1 MSPRKR
7 PHASTGLK
15 PELWTSL
22 RLLIQE
28 DSVQHWHYF
37 HNRQFQKVLHFPTP
51 QEAVI
56 LSTVHGVHCRAEFV
70 PRSLHCA
77 LRVLRELCVNSFSGI
92 SCLVATFYIQ
102 QFGCRATQADGAALE
117 RQLLDRG
124 YTQAEDPS
132 TAAVVVLNT
141 CTVTAAADAQAR
153 DAIRK
158 LHTQNPHARVIVTGC
173 YAQRAPEELA
183 SLPGVTWVVGNSH
196 KPQIPN
202 LITQIVPA
210 VSTPATGYRAVT
222 DRKTVIPSEARNPLF
237 PPASLD
243 APFHSFVV
251 AQHVA
256 PGYVNTLDSVVPSC
270 TAQILTGDIFTH
282 PEFLSAPIQ
291 GGESH
296 HTRPILKIQDGCN
309 NRCSFC
315 IIPYVRG
322 KSRSLPPDTVI
333 CEIQKLTSEYPLDPA
348 NPKVGQPIL
357 AVHQHSRGLPVAQAL
372 MTVLPDLSRQA
383 SSAPQPYSFSAREIV
398 LSGINLGTY
407 GRDLNPRV
415 EFIDLIRRILDET
428 PVERLRI
435 SSIEPQDV
443 TQDLIDLFAST
454 DRIAQH
460 FHMPLQS
467 ASDRILAAM
476 HRWYRSE
483 HYARRVQLI
492 HDRLPNAA
500 LGADLI
506 AGFPGE
512 TESDHAST
520 LNFIDRHPFTY
531 LHVFSYS
538 PRPGTKA
545 AQSPNQVPSHIIKR
559 RARELRALANQ
570 KSAAFRRTQTGRT
583 ARVLT
588 LHRDD
593 RSINEQTGA
602 VYTPALSSNYLR
614 VKVPGIHP
622 SNHWQDI
629 LITAEEGNYL
639 VGETV
644 STLDEFSVPSALSP
658 TSV

>member
-1 MSPRKR
+1 M
-7 PHASTGLK
+7 T
-15 PELWTSL
+15 T
-22 RLLIQE
+22 
-28 DSVQHWHYF
+28 F
-37 HNRQFQKVLHFPTP
+37 H
-51 QEAVI
+51 
-56 LSTVHGVHCRAEFV
+56 
-70 PRSLHCA
+70 
-77 LRVLRELCVNSFSGI
+77 
-92 SCLVATFYIQ
+92 IQ

-124 YTQAEDPS
+124 CS
-132 TAAVVVLNT
+132 TASDPASANIVVLNT

-158 LHTQNPHARVIVTGC
+158 IHARNPHARLIVTGC

-183 SLPGVTWVVGNSH
+183 TLPGVAWVVGNSH

-202 LITQIVPA
+202 LVVSIASVGAGLVCPELRSAPPAVPA
-210 VSTPATGYRAVT
+210 TSKEFVPTASLIPDAREAHYHALVGARFIAPNPSEISTP
-222 DRKTVIPSEARNPLF
+222 E
-237 PPASLD
+237 PP
-243 APFHSFVV
+243 PH
-251 AQHVA
+251 
-256 PGYVNTLDSVVPSC
+256 P
-270 TAQILTGDIFTH
+270 AQILTGNIFAH

-322 KSRSLPPDTVI
+322 KSRSLPPDAVI
-333 CEIQKLTSEYPLDPA
+333 REIQALASPNASAP
-348 NPKVGQPIL
+348 PVGQPIL
-357 AVHQHSRGLPVAQAL
+357 AVHQP
-372 MTVLPDLSRQA
+372 
-383 SSAPQPYSFSAREIV
+383 AREIV

-407 GRDLNPRV
+407 GRDLTPRA

-428 PVERLRI
+428 RLERLRI

-460 FHMPLQS
+460 FHIPLQS

-483 HYARRVQLI
+483 HYARRVDLV

-500 LGADLI
+500 LGADVI

-512 TESDHAST
+512 TESDHAAT
-520 LNFIDRHPFTY
+520 VAFIERHPFTY

-545 AQSPNQVPSHIIKR
+545 AAMPNQVPAKIIKR
-559 RARELRALANQ
+559 RARELRALAEA
-570 KSAAFRRTQTGRT
+570 KSAAFRRSQINRT

-588 LHRDD
+588 LHRDEY
-593 RSINEQTGA
+593 SNTEQTGA
-602 VYTPALSSNYLR
+602 EYTPALSSNYLR
-614 VKVPGIHP
+614 VQVPGIHS
-622 SNHWQDI
+622 SNQWHDVVI
-629 LITAEEGNYL
+629 KSEGGNYL
-639 VGETV
+639 LAEPASICNDFSANSVLGVYPDPVG
-644 STLDEFSVPSALSP
+644 A
-658 TSV
+658 TSM